1 MIERFF
7 SAPVTKDPMATNG
20 RLYLV
25 LGIFLIGFCA
35 VIGKLFKV
43 QVLEHDALSEQAAS
57 QYQMQVSLPARRGVL
72 RDRNGVILATNAFVV
87 KFAFDPDEIK
97 NKAGSC
103 SSIQRSFRKAERIL
117 RRIFARYC
125 APLYRR
131 RKRSAAG
138 NRCKARWH

>member
-1 MIERFF
+1 M
-7 SAPVTKDPMATNG
+7 STNG

-57 QYQMQVSLPARRGVL
+57 QYQMQVTLPARRGVL

-87 KFAFDPDEIK
+87 KFAFDPEEIK
-97 NKAGSC
+97 NKPAVAVAF
-103 SSIQRSFRKAERIL
+103 SSVFGKPKEYYEAFL
-117 RRIFARYC
+117 RDTTRHYIVVEKEKGQIVKKMRD
-125 APLYRR
+125 
-131 RKRSAAG
+131 
-138 NRCKARWH
+138 